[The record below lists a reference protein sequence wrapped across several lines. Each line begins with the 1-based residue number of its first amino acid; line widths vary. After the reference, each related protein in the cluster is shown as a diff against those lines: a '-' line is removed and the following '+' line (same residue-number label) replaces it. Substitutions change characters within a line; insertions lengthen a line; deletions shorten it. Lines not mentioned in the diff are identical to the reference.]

1 MTIQRFGET
10 ESEKLAK
17 EKQLAREII
26 KEINNFGI
34 TERQRWMIIYM
45 LALEMENISDMR
57 EVTSFVKEYKGDI
70 FLTGG
75 EIFDGKINAT

>member
-57 EVTSFVKEYKGDI
+57 EVTSFVKECKGDI